1 MTNSTNPKTN
11 YIKLNTAIPGPK
23 STELQ
28 IRRTNAITK
37 SLGQANPI
45 AVASAQGSLLHDVDG
60 NTFIDLAGGIGMMAV
75 GHNHPKVVKALQD
88 QAALAIHPGALVVN
102 FEGYPALAERLNS
115 LTPGDFA
122 KKTLLG
128 NGGAEA
134 VENAVKI
141 ARSYTGRAGIIV
153 FEGGYHGRTNLTMS
167 MTSKYG
173 LFKKGFGPF
182 ASEVYRLPFPN
193 PYRPPVGMS
202 AEQWIDW
209 CCWNLDNALVAQ
221 IDGSALACI
230 VIEPIQGEGG
240 FIPVPTKFLQKIRE
254 ICDKTG
260 AVMIADEIQS
270 GSGRTGKLY
279 AIERSGV
286 IPDMVISAKSLG
298 AGMPISAVTGRADIM
313 DAPHLGGVGSTYGGS
328 PMACAAALA
337 VLDVLTQPGFLEQA
351 ATVERV
357 VHEVWEPLRGEL
369 PIGDIRGVGAMMAVE
384 FVHNTETKEPWMEV
398 IAAAVPLT
406 LKRGVIVMRAGLYS
420 NCIRFLPALDIP
432 EDMLRE
438 AMLAVADAVREA
450 YIAARQPALV

>member
-1 MTNSTNPKTN
+1 MPYINLKTP
-11 YIKLNTAIPGPK
+11 IPGPQ
-23 STELQ
+23 SLALQ
-28 IRRTNAITK
+28 KRRADAITK
-37 SLGQANPI
+37 SLAQANGI
-45 AVASAQGSLLHDVDG
+45 AVAKAEGSLVTDVDG

-75 GHNHPKVVKALQD
+75 GHCHPKVVQAIQE
-88 QAALAIHPGALVVN
+88 QAARAIHPGALVVN
-102 FEGYPALAERLNS
+102 FEGYPALAERLNA
-115 LTPGDFA
+115 LTPGEFP
-122 KKTLLG
+122 KKTILA

-141 ARSYTGRAGIIV
+141 ARSYTGRAGVIV

-182 ASEVYRLPFPN
+182 AGEVYRLPFPN
-193 PYRPPVGMS
+193 PYRPPVGMTG
-202 AEQWIDW
+202 EGWVDW
-209 CCWNLDNALVAQ
+209 CCWNLENALVAQ

-230 VIEPIQGEGG
+230 VIEPVQGEGG
-240 FIPVPTKFLQKIRE
+240 FIPVPAKFLRKIRE
-254 ICDKTG
+254 VCDKTG

-270 GSGRTGKLY
+270 GSGRTGKLW

-286 IPDMVISAKSLG
+286 VPDMLISAKSLG
-298 AGMPISAVTGRADIM
+298 AGMPISAVTGRAEIM

-337 VLDVLTQPGFLEQA
+337 VLDVLTEPGFMEGA

-357 VHEVWEPLRGEL
+357 VREVWEPLRGEL
-369 PIGDIRGVGAMMAVE
+369 PIGDIRGIGAMMAVE
-384 FVHNTETKEPWMEV
+384 FVHDTQTREPWMEV
-398 IAAAVPLT
+398 IAAAVPLAV
-406 LKRGVIVMRAGLYS
+406 KRGVLCMRAGLYS

-438 AMLAVADAVREA
+438 AMHAVADAVTEA
-450 YIAARQPALV
+450 YANLRQPVHA